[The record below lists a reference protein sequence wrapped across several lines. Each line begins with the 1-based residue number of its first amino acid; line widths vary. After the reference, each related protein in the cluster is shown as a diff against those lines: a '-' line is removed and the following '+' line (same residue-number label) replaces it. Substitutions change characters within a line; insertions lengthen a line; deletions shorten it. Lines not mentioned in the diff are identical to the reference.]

1 MAGHFLSAETFSRSI
16 DTMKVSR
23 FVIITLLIWSLGP
36 LTWQLYTSFCI
47 DQALVMPFAEH
58 DHRWTL
64 AHYQSVLSSNPPFL
78 RYLFNSF
85 FAGVISTLLTL
96 LLAIP
101 ASYSLS
107 KLGQR
112 NATIVKCLLIGC
124 ALFPYVLLF
133 LALLEIARF
142 FQLGNSLIAL
152 AIPYAALSQPLAVLL
167 LTNAFSDLPTEL
179 EDAARVEGLNLLQR
193 FRWIL
198 LPLLAPA
205 VASTSILVF
214 LFSWNEYPI
223 ALTWI
228 SDANKLTLPIAM
240 ARIAGSSIHSV
251 PYGPY
256 AAATVLGSIPLIILV
271 MLFQKPIVSGLT
283 SGAVKG

>member
-1 MAGHFLSAETFSRSI
+1 MKSR
-16 DTMKVSR
+16 R
-23 FVIITLLIWSLGP
+23 LVIVTLMIWSLAP
-36 LTWQLYTSFCI
+36 LAWQLYTSFCT
-47 DQALVMPFAEH
+47 DQALVLPFASH
-58 DHRWTL
+58 DQRWTL
-64 AHYQSVLSSNPPFL
+64 THYQSILTSNPPFI
-78 RYLFNSF
+78 RYLFNSLY
-85 FAGVISTLLTL
+85 AGVVSTIFTL

-107 KLGQR
+107 KLKKR
-112 NATIVKCLLIGC
+112 TATIIKCLLIGC

-142 FQLGNSLIAL
+142 LQLGNSLLAL

-167 LTNAFSDLPTEL
+167 LTNAFSDLPPEL
-179 EDAARVEGLNLLQR
+179 EDAARVEGLNIFQR

-198 LPLLAPA
+198 LPLISPA
-205 VASTSILVF
+205 IASTAILVF

-228 SDANKLTLPIAM
+228 SDSDQLTLPVAM

-256 AAATVLGSIPLIILV
+256 AAATVIGSVPLILLV

-283 SGAVKG
+283 TGAVKG

>member
-36 LTWQLYTSFCI
+36 LTWQLYTSFCT

-58 DHRWTL
+58 DQRWTL

-228 SDANKLTLPIAM
+228 SDANKLTLPVAM